1 MESIELPELTPQVVM
16 STLFLGLVVRSLVA
30 PPTSSPGATT
40 LTLVRSPFSTVAHA
54 VAQLKHYLLWARQV
68 YLPNR
73 LLVALLAL
81 AALVYGG
88 FQVQGPHRA
97 LLEQVWFYSEFL
109 VWWIGLGIMSSVG
122 LGTGMHTVS
131 SCLKSQYYFPY

>member
-54 VAQLKHYLLWARQV
+54 VAQLKLKNTQQLHIQPLFVLDA
-68 YLPNR
+68 
-73 LLVALLAL
+73 
-81 AALVYGG
+81 
-88 FQVQGPHRA
+88 GPPCKQSFH
-97 LLEQVWFYSEFL
+97 
-109 VWWIGLGIMSSVG
+109 SSNPMD
-122 LGTGMHTVS
+122 TR
-131 SCLKSQYYFPY
+131 